1 MKTLRDYDGAEG
13 VAKFAEIE
21 PYVSEII
28 KDSNI
33 NMAEMGSFQVGAKA
47 LELHPKECE
56 GIFKAFGGVPASPQG
71 KVAAIATV
79 LLDILMDKD
88 MIDFFI
94 LSGKITEKK

>member
-1 MKTLRDYDGAEG
+1 MKTLRDYEGAEG

-21 PYVSEII
+21 PYISEII

-33 NMAEMGSFQVGAKA
+33 KIAEMGNFQLGAKA

-56 GIFKAFGGVPASPQG
+56 GIFKAFGDVPASPQG

-79 LLDILMDKD
+79 LMDILTDKD

-94 LSGKITEKK
+94 LSGKIMEKK

>member
-1 MKTLRDYDGAEG
+1 MKTLRDYEGAEG

-21 PYVSEII
+21 PYVSKII
-28 KDSNI
+28 RDSNMKI
-33 NMAEMGSFQVGAKA
+33 AELRSFQVGAKA

-56 GIFKAFGGVPASPQG
+56 EIFKAFGGVPASPQG

-79 LLDILMDKD
+79 LLDILSDED